1 MAVYVP
7 NCGDGLK
14 RLDYRI
20 NEWDIDFREY
30 LKSLES
36 EKDKPVVLAGDLN
49 VAKDILDIFDDKGMD

>member
-1 MAVYVP
+1 MP

-20 NEWDIDFREY
+20 NEWDVDFWEY
-30 LKSLES
+30 LKWLES

-49 VAKDILDIFDDKGMD
+49 VAKDGMDIFDEKGMD